1 MMEIITI
8 NFGIPSEF
16 SCLDKL
22 IIILLDIIRQ
32 FCFSFL
38 VIVVY

>member
-16 SCLDKL
+16 SCLDTL
-22 IIILLDIIRQ
+22 IILLDIIRQ